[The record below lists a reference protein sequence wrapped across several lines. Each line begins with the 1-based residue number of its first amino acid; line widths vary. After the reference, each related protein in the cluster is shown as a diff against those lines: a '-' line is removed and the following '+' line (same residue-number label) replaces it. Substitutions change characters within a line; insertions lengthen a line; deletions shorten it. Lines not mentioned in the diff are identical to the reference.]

1 MLVIQSIIL
10 GLVQGLTEFL
20 PISSSAHLIIV
31 PWLFNWTDPTID
43 SLTFDV
49 ALHLGT
55 LLAVIVFFWTDW
67 VRLIGA
73 WFKSIFQWRIGD
85 DQDRRMAWYLL
96 LGTIPGALA
105 GLFFEGPVTTSFH
118 IAPIPQLSM
127 ILMALVIA
135 LLGLLLWFVDRNLEH
150 ARAFVSI
157 RRKDAIFI
165 GLAQA
170 LAIFPGVSRSGATI
184 TAGRALGLDR
194 ASAASFSFLLSAPI
208 IAGSGLVS
216 LYHIAKGV
224 HSGAISGAELS
235 VFPLGFLA
243 AAISGFLCIKLLL
256 SFLQKHSFKSFA
268 IYRFALAALVLAVA
282 LARGSV

>member
-1 MLVIQSIIL
+1 MLALQSIVL
-10 GLVQGLTEFL
+10 GFVQGLTEFL
-20 PISSSAHLIIV
+20 PVSSSAHLIIV
-31 PWLFNWTDPTID
+31 PWLLNWTDPTLD

-85 DQDRRMAWYLL
+85 DQDRRMAWYLV

-105 GLFFEGPVTTSFH
+105 GLVFEGTVTTSFH

-127 ILMALVIA
+127 MLMALAIA
-135 LLGLLLWFVDRNLEH
+135 LLGFLLWFVDRSVGH
-150 ARAFVSI
+150 ARQLVALG
-157 RRKDAIFI
+157 RKDALVI

-194 ASAASFSFLLSAPI
+194 ASAARFSFLLSAPI
-208 IAGSGLVS
+208 IAGSGSVS
-216 LYHIAKGV
+216 LYHLIKSAQA
-224 HSGAISGAELS
+224 GAITGSELS
-235 VFPLGFLA
+235 IFPLGFLA

-256 SFLQKHSFKSFA
+256 SFLQKHSFKVFA
-268 IYRFALAALVLAVA
+268 IYRFALAALVFVVA
-282 LARGSV
+282 LARGAV